1 MNLVFFRPNL
11 GANGCKVTTDV
22 VEAEVF
28 NAETVSG
35 VQELGCRV
43 LLLDVDE
50 DDVVICS
57 VVVVMATEVFNS
69 HTSVVVVLVGEKDVS
84 SIFEGGVLAP
94 LVLMVRGGTFV
105 GVSKEESRD
114 EAGESSTKLSSL
126 NSIERKINF
135 IHVAPHPPRSPTRG
149 SIDI

>member
-1 MNLVFFRPNL
+1 MHYSSSSIFIITWPMNLVFLRPNL

-28 NAETVSG
+28 SAETVSG
-35 VQELGCRV
+35 VQELGCKV

-94 LVLMVRGGTFV
+94 LVLMVREV
-105 GVSKEESRD
+105 EPLL
-114 EAGESSTKLSSL
+114 A
-126 NSIERKINF
+126 
-135 IHVAPHPPRSPTRG
+135 
-149 SIDI
+149 